1 MNKPK
6 IKKLLTNV
14 SEGSQWSQ
22 KGTYLG
28 STIVKLEKD
37 ARFSYARMSFVKPM
51 FDEDVGK
58 AEEVLE
64 LK

>member
-1 MNKPK
+1 
-6 IKKLLTNV
+6 
-14 SEGSQWSQ
+14 
-22 KGTYLG
+22 
-28 STIVKLEKD
+28 VKLEKD